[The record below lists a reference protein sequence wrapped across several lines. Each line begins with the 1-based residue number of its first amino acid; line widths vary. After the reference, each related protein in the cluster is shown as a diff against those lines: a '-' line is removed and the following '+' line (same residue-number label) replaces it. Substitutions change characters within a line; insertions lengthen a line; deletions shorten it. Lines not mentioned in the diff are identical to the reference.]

1 MTRNLKLFLCLAT
14 LPVAA
19 LAQTAEQPATTSS
32 PVAYVYVSGP
42 THVNGFAVSSTGKL
56 TPVPGSPFANIAVS
70 YMSVNSKYVFGSS
83 DDNAHIIGFSI
94 ASNGSLKKVS
104 QINAHDYPPDGFACF
119 DVGPTRIDVTGTR
132 LYNDDWNCDGNQ
144 VYIQSYRI
152 EANGSLQFL
161 ANSGGTGADVFLSR
175 PPAVLG
181 NNKYAYHAGI
191 AIEGNPG
198 LLVYGYK
205 RESNGALVLAN
216 TVITPPTPKNPDDV
230 YSPESVLASDRTNH
244 LAFALHAVNRNS
256 GAVDGPLKLASFTAD
271 AQGNLTTTNTFSN
284 MALVGLVRVLAT
296 SISPSAKLLAIG
308 AGRENAGFQL
318 FHFNGA
324 SPITHYTGKLQP
336 GYKFIQLGWDRSNH
350 LYALSTDK
358 LFVYTVTPTSVTQAP
373 GSPYSI
379 PKASSVIVSSLQ

>member
-1 MTRNLKLFLCLAT
+1 MTRILKLFLCLAT

-42 THVNGFAVSSTGKL
+42 THVNGFAASSTGKL
-56 TPVPGSPFANIAVS
+56 TPVSGSPFANIAIS
-70 YMSVNSKYVFGSS
+70 YMSVNSKYVFGAS
-83 DDNAHIIGFSI
+83 DDRAHIITFSI
-94 ASNGSLKKVS
+94 AANGSLKKVS
-104 QINAHDYPPDGFACF
+104 QINAHDYPPDGFECF
-119 DVGPTRIDVTGTR
+119 EVGPTRIDVTGTT

-152 EANGSLQFL
+152 EANGNLQFL

-181 NNKYAYHAGI
+181 NNKYAYIAGI
-191 AIEGNPG
+191 AIEGDPG
-198 LLVYGYK
+198 LLVYGFK
-205 RESNGALVLAN
+205 RESNGVLDLAN
-216 TVITPPTPKNPDDV
+216 TVTTPPKPKNPDDV

-244 LAFALHAVNRNS
+244 LAFVLHAVNRNS
-256 GAVDGPLKLASFTAD
+256 GTVDGPLKLASFTAD
-271 AQGNLTTTNTFSN
+271 VQGNLTTTSTFSN
-284 MALVGLVRVLAT
+284 MPLVGLARVQAM

-379 PKASSVIVSSLQ
+379 PKASSVIVRSLQ